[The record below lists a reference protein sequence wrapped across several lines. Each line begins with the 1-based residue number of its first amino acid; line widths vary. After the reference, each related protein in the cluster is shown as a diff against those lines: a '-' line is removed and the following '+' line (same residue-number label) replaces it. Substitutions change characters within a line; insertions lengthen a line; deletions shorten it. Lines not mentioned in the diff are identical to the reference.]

1 MSNPAFVKHAQRFME
16 TIDSVCDQLEYAD
29 DSDSEVTRQLV
40 LLGAK
45 HASMNKFDWHHFH
58 VFIKSLHICWEQ
70 ALGEEYTEDVRE
82 AWSAVF
88 EFIRDKLQDGFNF
101 YIDDR
106 ENENLQNGST
116 VLGETILEG
125 QMKDR

>member
-1 MSNPAFVKHAQRFME
+1 ME

-125 QMKDR
+125 QMKDRW